1 MYIPTE
7 LLYLLIALGIGLLLY
22 RYFTTRGGI
31 EILRPDYEGLPDEG
45 RVEVRHHLVRWRV
58 ANDDA
63 FVAAWQLESG
73 HVIYMRVVFD
83 GADEDEPNL
92 GHLDIRIDRR
102 QEVKGVAWTEKIR
115 DRALRSDVEA
125 ILRVL
130 QREAKSARSDKTRV
144 ARARQVGDDREPQ

>member
-1 MYIPTE
+1 MHIPTE

>member
-1 MYIPTE
+1 MYFPTE

>member
-1 MYIPTE
+1 MYVPTE

-31 EILRPDYEGLPDEG
+31 EILRPDYAGLPDEG
-45 RVEVRHHLVRWRV
+45 RLEVRHHLVRWRV

-63 FVAAWQLESG
+63 FVVAWQLESG

-83 GADEDEPNL
+83 AAHEDEPDL
-92 GHLDIRIDRR
+92 GRLDIRIDRR

-144 ARARQVGDDREPQ
+144 ARAKPVGADREP